1 MERRAPGGE
10 EGICS
15 RGDVDTPPACNGDE
29 QGTEIESLVFIERGC
44 ISLYAVQDGAGLRKS
59 TDTYYREMEEM
70 EEGPYKYSTASK
82 KLEPNTRAYRKRYN
96 RMNQ

>member
-1 MERRAPGGE
+1 MELRAPGGE
-10 EGICS
+10 EGLQ
-15 RGDVDTPPACNGDE
+15 RGDVDTPPARNGDK
-29 QGTEIESLVFIERGC
+29 QGTEIESLVLIERGC
-44 ISLYAVQDGAGLRKS
+44 VSLYAVQDGAGLRKS

-96 RMNQ
+96 RIYQ